1 MSTTFKALLAQLR
14 SEKLVTEIT
23 DRDRDQLPEGNTLI
37 KVQYSSLNFKDSM
50 ALNDNMGRIL
60 RNLPM
65 SPGIDLVGTVESTT
79 GDQFK
84 LGDEVIGTGWGL
96 GETHSG
102 GYSQIAQVHDGWLVK
117 KPNNI
122 SVKHSMSVGTAG
134 LTAMLSVIALENAGI
149 TNSQGDILVTGA
161 SGGVGSISVILLS
174 KLGYSVTAV
183 TGRAESESYLKELG
197 ASEVVPRD
205 ELLAMTRPLN
215 SSRWTGAIDTVGGII
230 LANLL
235 SAINYDGAV
244 ACCGN
249 TAGNDLPTTVLPFIL
264 RKIKLIGIDSVFSS
278 IEARTIAWRRIGELI
293 TPKEF
298 ELLTQEIS
306 LNDVFESAKSMLE
319 GKVRGRTVINL
330 QDL

>member
-1 MSTTFKALLAQLR
+1 MSTTFKALLAQVR

-23 DRDRDQLPEGNTLI
+23 DRERDQLPEGNTLI

-183 TGRAESESYLKELG
+183 TGRAESECYLKELG

-330 QDL
+330 QDF

>member
-1 MSTTFKALLAQLR
+1 MSITFKALLAHIK
-14 SEKLVTEIT
+14 SEKFAIEIT
-23 DRDRDQLPEGNTLI
+23 NRERDELPEGNTLL

-50 ALNDNMGRIL
+50 ALNGNMGKIL

-65 SPGIDLVGTVESTT
+65 SPGIDLAGIVESTT

-84 LGDEVIGTGWGL
+84 VGDEVIGTGWGL

-102 GYSQIAQVHDGWLVK
+102 GYSQIAQMHDGWLVK
-117 KPNNI
+117 KPTNI

-134 LTAMLSVIALENAGI
+134 LTAMLSVTALENEGI
-149 TNSQGDILVTGA
+149 TNSQGNILVTGA
-161 SGGVGSISVILLS
+161 SGGVGSISIILLS

-183 TGRAESESYLKELG
+183 TGRTESKNYLKELG
-197 ASEVVPRD
+197 ASDVLPRD

-215 SSRWTGAIDTVGGII
+215 SSKWAGAIDTVGGTI

-264 RKIKLIGIDSVFSS
+264 RKVKLIGIDSVFCP
-278 IEARTIAWRRIGELI
+278 IEPRTVAWQRLGELI
-293 TPKEF
+293 SPKEF

-306 LNDVFESAKSMLE
+306 LNDVLESAKNMLE

-330 QDL
+330 KDL